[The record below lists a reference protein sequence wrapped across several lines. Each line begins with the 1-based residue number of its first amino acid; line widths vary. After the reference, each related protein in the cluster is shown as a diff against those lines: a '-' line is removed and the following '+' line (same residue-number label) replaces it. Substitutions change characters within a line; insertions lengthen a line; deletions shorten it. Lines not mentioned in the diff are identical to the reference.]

1 MPTGT
6 VTNILNDAKG
16 KRIIILDNNSHLRF
30 FESNDEEYNLRG
42 KQEND
47 ALYASFKIGDTV
59 EYERNANIIS
69 IVRNVSAGTI
79 DYKKM
84 LKNVPQDLWPRTKG
98 MIPFA
103 YVKYTNGAN
112 VEVYSPIFKDIT
124 IHTNGDTM
132 GCQRGDEI
140 EMKLSDDGRSF
151 SLVRNITLNSEINRY
166 VQHAFGMDGQPL
178 KAFKTWRD
186 EYLKNQKQ
194 H

>member
-47 ALYASFKIGDTV
+47 ALYASFKIGDNV
-59 EYERNANIIS
+59 EYERNANITS

-84 LKNVPQDLWPRTKG
+84 LKNVPQNLWPLAKG
-98 MIPFA
+98 KIPFA

-112 VEVYSPIFKDIT
+112 VEAYSPIFKDIT

-140 EMKLSDDGRSF
+140 EIKLSDDGRSF

-166 VQHAFGMDGQPL
+166 VQHEFGGQPL
-178 KAFKTWRD
+178 TAFKTWRD